1 MFCCAD
7 CGREFEKAAQIV
19 SSDGSSY
26 SRLVCPHCGSG
37 DIARDIGKCD
47 RCGDYLYAGET
58 IYRLISVPQVLF
70 CENCLERL
78 G

>member
-1 MFCCAD
+1 MFFCTD

-26 SRLVCPHCGSG
+26 SHLVCPKCGG
-37 DIARDIGKCD
+37 ADIARDIGRCD
-47 RCGDYLYAGET
+47 QCGNYLYQGET
-58 IYRLISVPQVLF
+58 IYRLNSVPQVLF